1 MIRKCLTKPDY
12 EKQHF
17 LRSKGGYLPYPN
29 YNNKFLNSFF
39 PAMFKTWNNLP
50 TSTKC
55 KNLGYFKAQLK
66 TDLKPERFKHFAV
79 GPNESNSLLTRFR
92 TGRTNLNANKF
103 TLGQTYDPSCLSHAS
118 SENSEHYFLD
128 CCLYTV
134 ERQNLFSLVEYSI
147 PFPPN

>member
-17 LRSKGGYLPYPN
+17 LRSKGGYLPYPD
-29 YNNKFLNSFF
+29 YDKKFLNTFF
-39 PAMFKTWNNLP
+39 PAMSKTWNNLP
-50 TSTKC
+50 TYTKC
-55 KNLGYFKAQLK
+55 KNLEDFKAQLK
-66 TDLKPERFKHFAV
+66 TDIKPERFKHFAV

-103 TLGQTYDPSCLSHAS
+103 TLGQTDDPSCLCHAS

-128 CCLYTV
+128 CFLYTV
-134 ERQNLFSLVEYSI
+134 KRQNLFSLVEYLI
-147 PFPPN
+147 PFFPN